1 MAEPLTRPRRR
12 PHAAPMMVPLLFV
25 LFAGAG
31 IIWIGTWART
41 TVVILVRH
49 AEASTVPL
57 EDPDLSPAG
66 EERVRGLGQYI
77 ADLLAGGKVDYLY
90 SGDTRRAEQTAAP
103 IANEFQLP
111 VNLLAASDWDGLAS
125 RIKDEHRGKTIVVVG
140 YSSTIPGVL
149 SRLSA
154 TNVAMTSDD
163 YDAIYL
169 VVMPSPGSVR
179 LFKLRYGPRPSTG
192 AEPGRKTVKP

>member
-1 MAEPLTRPRRR
+1 MAEPLTPRPRRR
-12 PHAAPMMVPLLFV
+12 PHAAPIIVPLLFV

-41 TVVILVRH
+41 TVVILVPH

-66 EERVRGLGQYI
+66 EARVRGLGEYI
-77 ADLLAGGKVDYLY
+77 AGVLAGGKVDYLY

-103 IANEFQLP
+103 IANEFHLP
-111 VNLLAASDWDGLAS
+111 INLLAASDWDGLAS

-154 TNVAMTSDD
+154 TNVAMASDD
-163 YDAIYL
+163 YDSIYL

-179 LFKLRYGPRPSTG
+179 LFRLHYGPRP
-192 AEPGRKTVKP
+192 PGDETPAAKQ

>member
-1 MAEPLTRPRRR
+1 
-12 PHAAPMMVPLLFV
+12 MMVPLLFV

-31 IIWIGTWART
+31 IIWVGSWART
-41 TVVILVRH
+41 TVVILVPH
-49 AEASTVPL
+49 AEASTVPI

-66 EERVRGLGQYI
+66 EARVRGLGEFI
-77 ADLLAGGKVDYLY
+77 TGLLAGGKVDYLY

-125 RIKDEHRGKTIVVVG
+125 RIKDEHRGKTVVVVG

-154 TNVAMTSDD
+154 TNVAMARDD
-163 YDAIYL
+163 YDSIYL
-169 VVMPSPGSVR
+169 VVIPSPGSVR
-179 LFKLRYGPRPSTG
+179 LFELRYGGQPPPVAG
-192 AEPGRKTVKP
+192 PGRKTVKP

>member
-1 MAEPLTRPRRR
+1 
-12 PHAAPMMVPLLFV
+12 MVPLLFV

-41 TVVILVRH
+41 TVVIMVQH
-49 AEASTVPL
+49 AEASSAPL

-66 EERVRGLGQYI
+66 EARVRGLGEYL
-77 ADLLAGGKVDYLY
+77 AGLLAGGKVDFLY
-90 SGDTRRAEQTAAP
+90 AGDTRRAEQTAAP

-111 VNLLAASDWDGLAS
+111 INLLAASDWDGLAN
-125 RIKDEHRGKTIVVVG
+125 RIKREHRGKTIVVVG
-140 YSSTIPGVL
+140 YPSTIPGVL

-154 TNVAMTSDD
+154 TSVAMANDD
-163 YDAIYL
+163 YDSIFL

-179 LFKLRYGPRPSTG
+179 LFRMRYGTQLPVG
-192 AEPGRKTVKP
+192 EEPGRKTVKP

>member
-1 MAEPLTRPRRR
+1 
-12 PHAAPMMVPLLFV
+12 MMVPLLFV

-66 EERVRGLGQYI
+66 EARVRGLGEYI
-77 ADLLAGGKVDYLY
+77 ASLLAGGKVDYLY

-154 TNVAMTSDD
+154 TNVAMASDD
-163 YDAIYL
+163 YDSIYL

-179 LFKLRYGPRPSTG
+179 LFKLRYGSQPLAGP
-192 AEPGRKTVKP
+192 EPGRKTVKP